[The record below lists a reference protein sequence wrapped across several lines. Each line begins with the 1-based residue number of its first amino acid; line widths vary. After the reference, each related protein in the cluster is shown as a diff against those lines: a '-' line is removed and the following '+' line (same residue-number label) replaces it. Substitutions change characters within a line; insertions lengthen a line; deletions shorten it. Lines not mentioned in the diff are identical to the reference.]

1 MYDNNNIS
9 ELGWHDYERSIAV
22 EDDQAGVWWD
32 LMGGWW
38 NLPLHGRAPA
48 VAKNCSGQFCYRLLA
63 IKNSKR
69 STLESW

>member
-1 MYDNNNIS
+1 MYDNNNLS
-9 ELGWHDYERSIAV
+9 ELGWHNFERNIAV

-38 NLPLHGRAPA
+38 NLPTGRSPA
-48 VAKNCSGQFCYRLLA
+48 VAENCSGQFCLRLLL

-69 STLESW
+69 STLDSW

>member
-38 NLPLHGRAPA
+38 NLPLEGR
-48 VAKNCSGQFCYRLLA
+48 RLLQKSA
-63 IKNSKR
+63 SANSVSDCSRLKTQKGR
-69 STLESW
+69 L